1 MRKRKLIFYD
11 EDRDYAARFA
21 DFGNHREG
29 ALFEILPFTE
39 KEELERFLEEQ
50 QADLALVPPE
60 ILSGRLEQQAEKILL
75 LTEEREYSG
84 GTHPGIYKYQ
94 SCGRILREAERL
106 FGGTAE
112 TAKGTK
118 LRAKGFGVYSP
129 VGRCYKTTFS
139 LILGQLLA
147 EKGAALYLNLE
158 EYSGFPAL
166 FGKVYEEDL
175 SDVLYYR
182 RVGRESGGLAGRME
196 FLGKLA
202 YLPPVSCPADIRGS
216 STKEI
221 LQLIREV
228 GAGDSYRSLVIDF
241 GAALADPVPALELCH
256 RIYMPVCEDRASL
269 AKADAFE
276 AYVRQIGKEDLLE
289 RVRRITLPY
298 YPWLAGGCGD
308 YRGLRWSAFGK
319 YVKNLLDEEEKGWR
333 SKDNCRKL

>member
-1 MRKRKLIFYD
+1 MYKR
-11 EDRDYAARFA
+11 
-21 DFGNHREG
+21 
-29 ALFEILPFTE
+29 
-39 KEELERFLEEQ
+39 Q
-50 QADLALVPPE
+50 
-60 ILSGRLEQQAEKILL
+60 
-75 LTEEREYSG
+75 
-84 GTHPGIYKYQ
+84 
-94 SCGRILREAERL
+94 
-106 FGGTAE
+106 
-112 TAKGTK
+112 
-118 LRAKGFGVYSP
+118 
-129 VGRCYKTTFS
+129 
-139 LILGQLLA
+139 
-147 EKGAALYLNLE
+147 
-158 EYSGFPAL
+158 
-166 FGKVYEEDL
+166 
-175 SDVLYYR
+175 VLYYR

-256 RIYMPVCEDRASL
+256 RIYMPVCEDRASQ

-308 YRGLRWSAFGK
+308 YRDVYKRQCRRTDGK
-319 YVKNLLDEEEKGWR
+319 RRNLQETV
-333 SKDNCRKL
+333 